1 MSHATSSNYKV
12 PDFIGTDYDFGN
24 VDLLVTNSQLP
35 EIPPGR
41 PPQMAT
47 AITQAQEAIRN
58 FDQLRIRSAGYIAT
72 KNASLEQNVGR
83 PQGLDGGGD
92 REGPH
97 VDEPNYAFKYGGGL
111 YEAEPANNGSDQ
123 GEKQPYFLVP
133 ASQFH

>member
-1 MSHATSSNYKV
+1 MIRAPSSSYNV
-12 PDFIGTDYDFGN
+12 PDFIGTDYDFGS
-24 VDLLVTNSQLP
+24 VDLLVTNIQLP
-35 EIPPGR
+35 EMPSGR

-83 PQGLDGGGD
+83 PQGLDGGVD

-111 YEAEPANNGSDQ
+111 YEAEPANNEGDQ
-123 GEKQPYFLVP
+123 GEIRPFYI
-133 ASQFH
+133 H